1 MKSMS
6 INEAQAGFTQMLKW
20 VENGE
25 EVEITRHEQ
34 PVAKVVPVRKAA
46 AVNLAGSVLE
56 ERDVVSPI
64 GARWEAAS

>member
-1 MKSMS
+1 
-6 INEAQAGFTQMLKW
+6 MLKW

-46 AVNLAGSVLE
+46 AVSLAGSVLE

-64 GARWEAAS
+64 GAQWEAAS

>member
-1 MKSMS
+1 MS
-6 INEAQAGFTQMLKW
+6 SCQRPCFSTTPQMLKW

-46 AVNLAGSVLE
+46 AVSLAGSVLE

-64 GARWEAAS
+64 GAQWEAAS